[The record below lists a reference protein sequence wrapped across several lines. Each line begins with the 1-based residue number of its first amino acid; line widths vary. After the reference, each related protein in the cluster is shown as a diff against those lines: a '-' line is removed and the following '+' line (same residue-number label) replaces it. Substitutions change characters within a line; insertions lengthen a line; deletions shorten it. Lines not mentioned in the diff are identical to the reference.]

1 MRRVGILGGTFDPI
15 HFGHLRPAV
24 EVRAA
29 LALEHVRMIPARVSP
44 LRDDPAA
51 APADRLA
58 MLRAA
63 VADQADLVVDDRELG
78 RDGPSYTVDTL
89 EALAADLADATLFLI
104 LGADAFAEFE
114 RWHRWQA
121 IVARTH
127 LVVTHRPGTALT
139 VPPGL
144 ADAVTDDAT
153 ALEAAPAGAVWI
165 QPVTQLDISATVIRH
180 LAAAGGDLRYLMP
193 EGARRHL
200 EEQRLYDERIPAT
213 DADRSA
219 G

>member
-24 EVRAA
+24 EVRGA
-29 LALEHVRMIPARVSP
+29 LALEHVRLIPARVSP
-44 LRDDPAA
+44 LRDAPGAA
-51 APADRLA
+51 SADRLA

-63 VADQADLVVDDRELG
+63 VADQPDLVVDDRELG
-78 RDGPSYTVDTL
+78 RDGPSYTIDTL
-89 EALAADLADATLFLI
+89 DALAADLPDATLFLI
-104 LGADAFAEFE
+104 MGSDAFAEFE
-114 RWHRWQA
+114 RWYRWEA
-121 IVARTH
+121 IVARAH
-127 LVVTHRPGTALT
+127 LVVTHRPGTRLT

-144 ADAVTDDAT
+144 ADAVTEDMAALDAG
-153 ALEAAPAGAVWI
+153 PAGAVWV
-165 QPVTQLDISATVIRH
+165 QPVTQLDISATGIRR
-180 LAAAGGDLRYLMP
+180 LAAAGGDVRYLMP

-200 EEQRLYDERIPAT
+200 EEQRLYDARIPAP

>member
-29 LALEHVRMIPARVSP
+29 LALEYVRMVPARVSP

-51 APADRLA
+51 SPDDRLA

-63 VADQADLVVDDRELG
+63 VAGQPDLVVDGRELD
-78 RDGPSYTVDTL
+78 RAGPSYTVDTL
-89 EALAADLADATLFLI
+89 DALAAELPDATLFLI
-104 LGADAFAEFE
+104 LGADAFAELE
-114 RWHRWQA
+114 RWHRWER
-121 IVARTH
+121 IVACAH
-127 LVVTHRPGTALT
+127 LVVTRRPGAPLT
-139 VPPGL
+139 VPPAL
-144 ADAVTDDAT
+144 AGAVTDDPA
-153 ALEAAPAGAVWI
+153 ALDAARAGVVWI
-165 QPVTQLDISATVIRH
+165 QPVTQLDISATGIRR
-180 LAAAGGDLRYLMP
+180 LAARGGDLRYLMP

-200 EEQRLYDERIPAT
+200 EEQRLYDERVPAS